1 MSEHV
6 SIASPLPG
14 FVRPSFRGDLHKA
27 AISEATP
34 SPQAAAAAVAAGGAA
49 SSSSSPA
56 SLSASRRNRANAL
69 ANHVPQEVLAERGS
83 GKVLEYRVKW
93 KGINSSKPTW
103 ELGSQLVKL
112 AGFEEALE
120 RFKLGQKAS
129 KGGGGGLAGAPPP
142 AMARQESSDI
152 RMY

>member
-1 MSEHV
+1 M
-6 SIASPLPG
+6 
-14 FVRPSFRGDLHKA
+14 
-27 AISEATP
+27 
-34 SPQAAAAAVAAGGAA
+34 
-49 SSSSSPA
+49 
-56 SLSASRRNRANAL
+56 
-69 ANHVPQEVLAERGS
+69 
-83 GKVLEYRVKW
+83 EYRVKW

-129 KGGGGGLAGAPPP
+129 KGGGGLAGAPPP